1 MYLFPRAMNILVIFY
16 RLCGYM
22 SVSLDWQGKQKTA
35 GPGNRTGEQKLEFI
49 LKVMR
54 HMPT

>member
-1 MYLFPRAMNILVIFY
+1 MYLFPLAMNILVIFY
-16 RLCGYM
+16 SLCGYM
-22 SVSLDWQGKQKTA
+22 SVSLDWQGKQKAA
-35 GPGNRTGEQKLEFI
+35 GPEDRIGEQKLEFI